1 MWIVY
6 YTTIYCYNLRLV
18 AKGETVPRLVY
29 YKENG
34 SLNWSAI
41 SGILI
46 RGSQHLT
53 LICFSY
59 LSLHYANLAGIST
72 GVITSL
78 YTSGI
83 IFVAILYYVVYGER
97 LTFRDCIGIFI
108 IIVGGVFI
116 GIGKPSQD
124 SVEHHINEDDQSK
137 NMLLSIFFALNCGLS
152 FAVNALVMKYYVQN
166 FNYGVIQLNLDGYMV
181 CVPFLLIGYLV
192 YGS

>member
-1 MWIVY
+1 MWVVY
-6 YTTIYCYNLRLV
+6 YTSIYCYNLWLSSR
-18 AKGETVPRLVY
+18 GETVPRLVY
-29 YKENG
+29 YKEDG
-34 SLNWSAI
+34 SLNWPAI

-46 RGSQHLT
+46 RASQHLT

-59 LSLHYANLAGIST
+59 LSLYFASLAGIST

-83 IFVAILYYVVYGER
+83 IFVAILYYFVFGER
-97 LTFRDCIGIFI
+97 LTCRDCVGISI

-124 SVEHHINEDDQSK
+124 SVKLDINENEQSK

-152 FAVNALVMKYYVQN
+152 FAVNALVMKYYVQK
-166 FNYGVIQLNLDGYMV
+166 FNYGVI
-181 CVPFLLIGYLV
+181 
-192 YGS
+192 